1 MNLFFKFNIMKRV
14 VLSVALV
21 LGLGLTQAHAQ
32 EILGGMKADA
42 NMSNFILSD
51 MDGMKSKLGFGA
63 TIGGY
68 TKIGLGENF
77 ALQPEILLHYKNS
90 KMEEKS
96 SGGEMDFQYF
106 GLEIPVYAVGQTN
119 IGNGKGFFGVGPYL
133 GLGFDA
139 RYKASGMDD
148 LKLYKEYGGQKSAMQ
163 RWDFGAG
170 AMLGYEFGN
179 RLQIIATYKIG
190 FIDALNAN
198 KDNASML
205 NQTVSL
211 GLGYRFGK

>member
-1 MNLFFKFNIMKRV
+1 M
-14 VLSVALV
+14 
-21 LGLGLTQAHAQ
+21 LGLGMTQARGQ
-32 EILGGMKADA
+32 EIRGGMKADA
-42 NMSNFILSD
+42 NLSNFILTD
-51 MDGMKSKLGFGA
+51 MDGMKSKVGFGA

-68 TKIGLGENF
+68 TKFEFGDYF
-77 ALQPEILLHYKNS
+77 ALQPEILLHFKTS

-96 SGGEMDFQYF
+96 SGAETDFQYF
-106 GLEIPVYAVGQTN
+106 GMEIPVYAVGQMSL
-119 IGNGKGFFGVGPYL
+119 GNGKGFVGAGPYV

-139 RYKASGMDD
+139 RYKGVGGADD
-148 LKLYKEYGGQKSAMQ
+148 LKLYKEYGGEKSAMQ

-170 AMLGYEFGN
+170 AMLGYEFSN

-190 FIDALNAN
+190 FVDALNAG

-211 GLGYRFGK
+211 GLGFRF